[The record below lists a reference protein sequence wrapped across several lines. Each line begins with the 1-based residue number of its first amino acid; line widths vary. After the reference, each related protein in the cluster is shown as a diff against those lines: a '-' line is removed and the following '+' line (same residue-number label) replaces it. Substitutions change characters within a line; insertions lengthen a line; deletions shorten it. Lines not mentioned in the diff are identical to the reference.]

1 GEFEMTQI
9 PSGATSNVAISRR
22 AKIGQLMLAGLGAFL
37 ALASVSE
44 LTSVTGQPLLIGSF
58 GATCVLLFG
67 FPKGP
72 FSRVRNVVGGHLLC
86 SCVGLLCLTLLGPGN
101 LQMAFA
107 VGTCVALMLV
117 TGTTHP
123 PAGGNPI
130 IIFMTQPGWIF
141 ALTPSLAG
149 AALLVLIAAFYWRVI
164 GASSTER
171 EPS

>member
-1 GEFEMTQI
+1 
-9 PSGATSNVAISRR
+9 
-22 AKIGQLMLAGLGAFL
+22 
-37 ALASVSE
+37 
-44 LTSVTGQPLLIGSF
+44 
-58 GATCVLLFG
+58 
-67 FPKGP
+67 
-72 FSRVRNVVGGHLLC
+72 
-86 SCVGLLCLTLLGPGN
+86 
-101 LQMAFA
+101 MAFA